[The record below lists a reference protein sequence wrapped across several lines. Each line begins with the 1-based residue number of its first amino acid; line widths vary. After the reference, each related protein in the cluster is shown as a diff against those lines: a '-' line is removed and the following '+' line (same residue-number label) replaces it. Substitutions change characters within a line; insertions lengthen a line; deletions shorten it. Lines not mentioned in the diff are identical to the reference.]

1 MTETEGK
8 QILPEHQEPVGP
20 IVINLKKKSKNNKNK
35 KKRRYSK
42 GLEEIQQMER
52 HLMRASH
59 RMARA
64 VEKGI
69 SNYRGEST
77 KSSKK
82 KRDGA
87 IRDFIPNSG
96 IAMTHVLKEAGPIP
110 NDIARALNTKSMRRR
125 LRRQLRGIPQ
135 ALRIR
140 R

>member
-1 MTETEGK
+1 MTKTEGK
-8 QILPEHQEPVGP
+8 QILPEQQEPVGP
-20 IVINLKKKSKNNKNK
+20 MVINLKKKRKNK

-59 RMARA
+59 RMVRS
-64 VEKGI
+64 VEQGI
-69 SNYRGEST
+69 SNYRVRSA

-87 IRDFIPNSG
+87 IRDYLPNSG
-96 IAMTHVLKEAGPIP
+96 IAMAHALKEVGPIP
-110 NDIARALNTKSMRRR
+110 NDIARALNTKPMRRR
-125 LRRQLRGIPQ
+125 LRRQLRSVTRT
-135 ALRIR
+135 LRTR

>member
-1 MTETEGK
+1 MTETEET
-8 QILPEHQEPVGP
+8 QIVQEPQKPVGP
-20 IVINLKKKSKNNKNK
+20 IVLTLKKKSR

-42 GLEEIQQMER
+42 GLEEIQQTER
-52 HLMRASH
+52 HLVRASH

-69 SNYRGEST
+69 SNYRVEST

-96 IAMTHVLKEAGPIP
+96 IAMAQMLKEVSPIP
-110 NDIARALNTKSMRRR
+110 NDIARALNTKPMRRR
-125 LRRQLRGIPQ
+125 LRRQLRG
-135 ALRIR
+135 ATRMLRTWR
-140 R
+140 